1 MGLEMQSVSFCV
13 TGIAMFCTG
22 GVGQVA
28 QNGGK
33 IPRFCIVSA
42 IIAES
47 CENGRFPRGE
57 PPPQP
62 KKNQK
67 KSNSQFCLIK
77 IFWQVLIFKE
87 IISLHSNKKC
97 IFSLEFR

>member
-1 MGLEMQSVSFCV
+1 MGLETQSVSFCV
-13 TGIAMFCTG
+13 AGIAMFCIG

-47 CENGRFPRGE
+47 RENGRFSTFRTTTTA
-57 PPPQP
+57 
-62 KKNQK
+62 K
-67 KSNSQFCLIK
+67 KSEKIK
-77 IFWQVLIFKE
+77 LAILFDWNILVGIDF
-87 IISLHSNKKC
+87 
-97 IFSLEFR
+97 

>member
-1 MGLEMQSVSFCV
+1 MGLGAFLGVFACRWLGGYTMGLETQSVSFCV
-13 TGIAMFCTG
+13 AGIAMFCTG

-47 CENGRFPRGE
+47 RKMAGFQVVRPTTTTKKSE
-57 PPPQP
+57 
-62 KKNQK
+62 KNQTC
-67 KSNSQFCLIK
+67 NF
-77 IFWQVLIFKE
+77 V
-87 IISLHSNKKC
+87 
-97 IFSLEFR
+97 

>member
-1 MGLEMQSVSFCV
+1 MGLETQSVSFCV
-13 TGIAMFCTG
+13 AGIAMFCTG
-22 GVGQVA
+22 EVGQVA

-47 CENGRFPRGE
+47 SENGRFPRFD

-62 KKNQK
+62 KKSEKNQTL
-67 KSNSQFCLIK
+67 NF
-77 IFWQVLIFKE
+77 V
-87 IISLHSNKKC
+87 
-97 IFSLEFR
+97 

>member
-13 TGIAMFCTG
+13 AGIAMFCTG

-47 CENGRFPRGE
+47 SENGRFSTGGSHHRSE
-57 PPPQP
+57 
-62 KKNQK
+62 KSEK
-67 KSNSQFCLIK
+67 KSNSQFFLIE
-77 IFWQVLIFKE
+77 IFW
-87 IISLHSNKKC
+87 
-97 IFSLEFR
+97 

>member
-1 MGLEMQSVSFCV
+1 MGLETQSVSFCV
-13 TGIAMFCTG
+13 AGIAMFCTG

-47 CENGRFPRGE
+47 RKNGRLPSGSTHHHHQKIR
-57 PPPQP
+57 
-62 KKNQK
+62 K
-67 KSNSQFCLIK
+67 KSNLQFFLTE
-77 IFWQVLIFKE
+77 IFW
-87 IISLHSNKKC
+87 
-97 IFSLEFR
+97 

>member
-1 MGLEMQSVSFCV
+1 MGLETQSVRFCV
-13 TGIAMFCTG
+13 AGIAMFCTW

-47 CENGRFPRGE
+47 RENGRFPRVE

-62 KKNQK
+62 KKSEKNQTR
-67 KSNSQFCLIK
+67 NF
-77 IFWQVLIFKE
+77 V
-87 IISLHSNKKC
+87 
-97 IFSLEFR
+97 

>member
-1 MGLEMQSVSFCV
+1 MGLETQSVSFCV
-13 TGIAMFCTG
+13 AGIAMFCTG

-47 CENGRFPRGE
+47 SENGGFSTGWATTTTTTAA
-57 PPPQP
+57 
-62 KKNQK
+62 KNQK
-67 KSNSQFCLIK
+67 KIK
-77 IFWQVLIFKE
+77 LAIFFDWNILVGIDF
-87 IISLHSNKKC
+87 
-97 IFSLEFR
+97 

>member
-1 MGLEMQSVSFCV
+1 MGLETQSVSFCV
-13 TGIAMFCTG
+13 AGIAMFCIG

-47 CENGRFPRGE
+47 RENGRFSTG
-57 PPPQP
+57 QATTAA
-62 KKNQK
+62 KNQK
-67 KSNSQFCLIK
+67 KNQTRNF
-77 IFWQVLIFKE
+77 V
-87 IISLHSNKKC
+87 
-97 IFSLEFR
+97 

>member
-1 MGLEMQSVSFCV
+1 MGLETQSVSFCV
-13 TGIAMFCTG
+13 AGIAMFCTG

-47 CENGRFPRGE
+47 RENGKFSTGRATTATVAAEKIR
-57 PPPQP
+57 
-62 KKNQK
+62 KK
-67 KSNSQFCLIK
+67 IK
-77 IFWQVLIFKE
+77 LAILFD
-87 IISLHSNKKC
+87 
-97 IFSLEFR
+97 